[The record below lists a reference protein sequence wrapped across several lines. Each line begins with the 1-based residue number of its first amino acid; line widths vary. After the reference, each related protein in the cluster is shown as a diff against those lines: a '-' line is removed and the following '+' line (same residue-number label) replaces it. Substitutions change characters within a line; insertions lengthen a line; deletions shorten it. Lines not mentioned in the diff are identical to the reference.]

1 MLSAQERRSPSQE
14 FRASETPN
22 DPKDRTL
29 DLSRVPC
36 KSADRPYVFRDQDA
50 SDVVAKSE
58 RRAVLLALLA
68 VALWSTVA
76 TGFKLGL
83 RALEPLQLLLAGTLV
98 STLFFWTVAGWLG
111 RLRLPAKAIGQAA
124 LFGLLNPF
132 AYYAVLFAAY
142 DRLPAQVAQPLN
154 YTWSI
159 AMALLAWP
167 MLGQRP
173 TRPMLLGILLS
184 YGGVLIVLRPW
195 GMDESL
201 AIDRVGVALALG
213 STLLWAGYWLAQA
226 RSKIDPIG
234 LLAWSFPFG
243 LAATAALCAIGPGWP
258 PLSADTLLFG
268 AWVGLVEMG
277 AAFLLWRYA
286 LALTANAARIGQ
298 LIYLSPLLSL
308 ALIAMVLG
316 EAIHPASII
325 GLAVII
331 AGLAVANR

>member
-1 MLSAQERRSPSQE
+1 MAG
-14 FRASETPN
+14 
-22 DPKDRTL
+22 
-29 DLSRVPC
+29 
-36 KSADRPYVFRDQDA
+36 
-50 SDVVAKSE
+50 KSE
-58 RRAVLLALLA
+58 RQAVLLALLA

-83 RALEPLQLLLAGTLV
+83 RTLEPVQLLLAGALV
-98 STLFFWTVAGWLG
+98 STLFFWVVAGWLG
-111 RLRLPAKAIGQAA
+111 RLRLPAKALGRAA

-132 AYYAVLFAAY
+132 AYYVVLFAAY
-142 DRLPAQVAQPLN
+142 DRLPAQIAQPLN

-167 MLGQRP
+167 ILGQRP
-173 TRPMLLGILLS
+173 TLPVLLGILLS

-195 GMDESL
+195 EFHQPQ
-201 AIDRVGVALALG
+201 AIDWAGVALALG

-226 RSKIDPIG
+226 RSKIDPIA

-243 LAATAALCAIGPGWP
+243 LAATAVLCAVGPGWP

-268 AWVGLVEMG
+268 TWVGLVEMG
-277 AAFLLWRYA
+277 VAFLLWRQA

-308 ALIAMVLG
+308 GLIALVLG
-316 EAIHPASII
+316 ETIHPASVI
-325 GLAVII
+325 GLGVII

>member
-1 MLSAQERRSPSQE
+1 MA
-14 FRASETPN
+14 
-22 DPKDRTL
+22 
-29 DLSRVPC
+29 
-36 KSADRPYVFRDQDA
+36 
-50 SDVVAKSE
+50 AKSE
-58 RRAVLLALLA
+58 QRAVLLALLA

-83 RALEPLQLLLAGTLV
+83 RTLEPVQLLLAGALV
-98 STLFFWTVAGWLG
+98 STVFFWAVAGWLG
-111 RLRLPAKAIGQAA
+111 RLRLPAKAVGQAA

-132 AYYAVLFAAY
+132 AYYIVLFAAY

-167 MLGQRP
+167 ILGQRP
-173 TRPMLLGILLS
+173 TLPVLLGILLS

-195 GMDESL
+195 EFDQPQ
-201 AIDRVGVALALG
+201 AIDWAGVALALG

-226 RSKIDPIG
+226 RSKIDPIA

-243 LAATAALCAIGPGWP
+243 LVATAILCAAGPGWP

-277 AAFLLWRYA
+277 VAFLLWRQA

-298 LIYLSPLLSL
+298 LIYLAPLLSL
-308 ALIAMVLG
+308 GLIALVLG

-325 GLAVII
+325 GLGVII
-331 AGLAVANR
+331 AGLAVANRN

>member
-1 MLSAQERRSPSQE
+1 MG
-14 FRASETPN
+14 ASGSRV
-22 DPKDRTL
+22 DTL
-29 DLSRVPC
+29 DLSWVPC
-36 KSADRPYVFRDQDA
+36 KSAHQFHGCREGGA
-50 SDVVAKSE
+50 SNVAGKSE
-58 RRAVLLALLA
+58 RQAVVLALLA

-83 RALEPLQLLLAGTLV
+83 RTLEPVQLLFAGALV
-98 STLFFWTVAGWLG
+98 STVFFWAVAGWLG
-111 RLRLPAKAIGQAA
+111 RLRLPARGVGQAA

-132 AYYAVLFAAY
+132 AYYVVLFAAY

-167 MLGQRP
+167 ILGQRP
-173 TRPMLLGILLS
+173 TRPILLGILLS

-195 GMDESL
+195 GLDQSQ
-201 AIDRVGVALALG
+201 AIDWVGVALALG

-226 RSKIDPIG
+226 RSTIDPIA
-234 LLAWSFPFG
+234 LLAWSFPVG
-243 LAATAALCAIGPGWP
+243 LAATAVLCAAGPGWP

-277 AAFLLWRYA
+277 VAFLLWRYA
-286 LALTANAARIGQ
+286 LALTVNAARIGQ

-308 ALIAMVLG
+308 GLIALVLG
-316 EAIHPASII
+316 EAIHPASVI
-325 GLAVII
+325 GLGVII

>member
-1 MLSAQERRSPSQE
+1 M
-14 FRASETPN
+14 T
-22 DPKDRTL
+22 
-29 DLSRVPC
+29 
-36 KSADRPYVFRDQDA
+36 
-50 SDVVAKSE
+50 AKSE
-58 RRAVLLALLA
+58 RQAMLFALLA

-83 RALEPLQLLLAGTLV
+83 RSLEPLQLLFAGALA
-98 STLFFWTVAGWLG
+98 STLFFWIVAGWLG
-111 RLRLPAKAIGQAA
+111 RLRLPVKAIGQAA
-124 LFGLLNPF
+124 LFGLINPF
-132 AYYAVLFAAY
+132 AYYVVLFAAY

-173 TRPMLLGILLS
+173 TRPVLLGILLS

-195 GMDESL
+195 GMAASSAVDW
-201 AIDRVGVALALG
+201 AGVAMALG

-226 RSKIDPIG
+226 RSAIDPIG

-243 LAATAALCAIGPGWP
+243 LAATATVCALGPGWP
-258 PLSADTLLFG
+258 PLSADALVFG

-308 ALIAMVLG
+308 GLIALVLG
-316 EAIHPASII
+316 ESIHPASII
-325 GLAVII
+325 GLGVII
-331 AGLAVANR
+331 GGLAVANHP

>member
-1 MLSAQERRSPSQE
+1 MAG
-14 FRASETPN
+14 
-22 DPKDRTL
+22 
-29 DLSRVPC
+29 
-36 KSADRPYVFRDQDA
+36 
-50 SDVVAKSE
+50 KSE
-58 RRAVLLALLA
+58 QRAVLLALLA

-83 RALEPLQLLLAGTLV
+83 RTLEPVQLLLAGALV
-98 STLFFWTVAGWLG
+98 STVFFWAVAGWLG
-111 RLRLPAKAIGQAA
+111 RLRLPAKAVGQAA

-132 AYYAVLFAAY
+132 AYYIVLFAAY

-167 MLGQRP
+167 ILGQRP
-173 TRPMLLGILLS
+173 RLPVLLGILLS

-195 GMDESL
+195 EFDQPQ
-201 AIDRVGVALALG
+201 AIDWAGVALALG

-226 RSKIDPIG
+226 RSKIDPIA

-243 LAATAALCAIGPGWP
+243 LAATAILCAAGPGWP

-277 AAFLLWRYA
+277 VAFLLWRQA
-286 LALTANAARIGQ
+286 LALTNNAARIGQ
-298 LIYLSPLLSL
+298 LIYLAPLLSL
-308 ALIAMVLG
+308 GLIALVLG

-325 GLAVII
+325 GLGVII

>member
-1 MLSAQERRSPSQE
+1 M
-14 FRASETPN
+14 
-22 DPKDRTL
+22 DTL
-29 DLSRVPC
+29 DLSWVPC
-36 KSADRPYVFRDQDA
+36 KSAHQFHGCREGDT
-50 SDVVAKSE
+50 SNVAGKSE
-58 RRAVLLALLA
+58 RQAVLLALLA

-83 RALEPLQLLLAGTLV
+83 RTLEPVQLLFAGALV
-98 STLFFWTVAGWLG
+98 STVFFWAVAGWLG
-111 RLRLPAKAIGQAA
+111 RLRLPAKGVGQAA

-132 AYYAVLFAAY
+132 AYYVVLFAAY

-167 MLGQRP
+167 ILGQRP
-173 TRPMLLGILLS
+173 TRPILLGILLS

-195 GMDESL
+195 GLDQSQ
-201 AIDRVGVALALG
+201 AIDWGGVALALG

-226 RSKIDPIG
+226 RSTIDPIA

-243 LAATAALCAIGPGWP
+243 LAATAALCAAGPGWP

-277 AAFLLWRYA
+277 VAFLLWRYA

-298 LIYLSPLLSL
+298 LIYLAPLLSL
-308 ALIAMVLG
+308 GLIALVLG
-316 EAIHPASII
+316 EAIHPASVI
-325 GLAVII
+325 GLGVII

>member
-1 MLSAQERRSPSQE
+1 MI
-14 FRASETPN
+14 
-22 DPKDRTL
+22 
-29 DLSRVPC
+29 
-36 KSADRPYVFRDQDA
+36 
-50 SDVVAKSE
+50 AKSE
-58 RRAVLLALLA
+58 RQAVLFALLA

-83 RALEPLQLLLAGTLV
+83 RTLEPVQLLFAGALV
-98 STLFFWTVAGWLG
+98 STLFFWVVAGWLG
-111 RLRLPAKAIGQAA
+111 RLRLPVRAIGQAA

-167 MLGQRP
+167 ILGQRP
-173 TRPMLLGILLS
+173 TRPILLGILLS

-195 GMDESL
+195 GIDESTH
-201 AIDRVGVALALG
+201 IDGLGVALALA
-213 STLLWAGYWLAQA
+213 STLLWAAYWLVQA
-226 RSKIDPIG
+226 RSQIDPIS

-243 LAATAALCAIGPGWP
+243 LLATAVLCAVGPGWP
-258 PLSADTLLFG
+258 PLSADTLAFG

-277 AAFLLWRYA
+277 VAFLLWRYA
-286 LALTANAARIGQ
+286 LALTGNAARIGQ

-308 ALIAMVLG
+308 GLIALVLG

-325 GLAVII
+325 GLGVII
-331 AGLAVANR
+331 VGLAVANR

>member
-1 MLSAQERRSPSQE
+1 MI
-14 FRASETPN
+14 
-22 DPKDRTL
+22 
-29 DLSRVPC
+29 
-36 KSADRPYVFRDQDA
+36 
-50 SDVVAKSE
+50 AKSE
-58 RRAVLLALLA
+58 RRAILFALLA

-83 RALEPLQLLLAGTLV
+83 RTLEPVQLLLAGALV
-98 STLFFWTVAGWLG
+98 STLFFWVVAGWLG
-111 RLRLPAKAIGQAA
+111 RLRLPAKAVGQAA

-132 AYYAVLFAAY
+132 AYYVVLFAAY

-167 MLGQRP
+167 ILGQRP
-173 TRPMLLGILLS
+173 TRPVLLGILLS

-195 GMDESL
+195 GMEASSSL
-201 AIDRVGVALALG
+201 DWAGVALALG
-213 STLLWAGYWLAQA
+213 STLLWAGYWLVQA
-226 RSKIDPIG
+226 RSDIDPIG

-243 LAATAALCAIGPGWP
+243 LAATAVLCAVGPGWP
-258 PLSADTLLFG
+258 PLSADTLVFG

-277 AAFLLWRYA
+277 VAFLLWRYA
-286 LALTANAARIGQ
+286 LALTVNAARIGQ

-308 ALIAMVLG
+308 GLIALVLG
-316 EAIHPASII
+316 ETIHPASVI
-325 GLAVII
+325 GLGVII

>member
-1 MLSAQERRSPSQE
+1 M
-14 FRASETPN
+14 T
-22 DPKDRTL
+22 
-29 DLSRVPC
+29 
-36 KSADRPYVFRDQDA
+36 
-50 SDVVAKSE
+50 AKSE
-58 RRAVLLALLA
+58 RQAVLFALLA

-83 RALEPLQLLLAGTLV
+83 RTLEPLQLLFAGALV
-98 STLFFWTVAGWLG
+98 STVFFWAVAGWLG
-111 RLRLPAKAIGQAA
+111 RLRLPAKAVGQAA

-132 AYYAVLFAAY
+132 AYYVVLFAAY

-167 MLGQRP
+167 ILGQRP
-173 TRPMLLGILLS
+173 TRPLLLGILLS

-195 GMDESL
+195 GMEASSTLDW
-201 AIDRVGVALALG
+201 AGVALALG
-213 STLLWAGYWLAQA
+213 STLLWAGYWLVQA
-226 RSKIDPIG
+226 RSAIDPIG

-243 LAATAALCAIGPGWP
+243 LMATAALCAVGPGWP
-258 PLSADTLLFG
+258 PLSADTLVFG

-277 AAFLLWRYA
+277 VAFLLWRYA

-308 ALIAMVLG
+308 ALIALVLG
-316 EAIHPASII
+316 EAIHPASVI
-325 GLAVII
+325 GLGVII
-331 AGLAVANR
+331 AGLAVANRQRGDASN

>member
-1 MLSAQERRSPSQE
+1 MA
-14 FRASETPN
+14 
-22 DPKDRTL
+22 
-29 DLSRVPC
+29 
-36 KSADRPYVFRDQDA
+36 
-50 SDVVAKSE
+50 AKSE
-58 RRAVLLALLA
+58 RQAVLLALLA

-83 RALEPLQLLLAGTLV
+83 RALEPVQLLFAGALV
-98 STLFFWTVAGWLG
+98 STVFFWAVAGWLG
-111 RLRLPAKAIGQAA
+111 RLRLPVRAVGQAA

-173 TRPMLLGILLS
+173 TRPVLLGILLS

-195 GMDESL
+195 GLDDSA
-201 AIDRVGVALALG
+201 AIDWVGVALALG

-226 RSKIDPIG
+226 RSRIDPIG

-243 LAATAALCAIGPGWP
+243 LAATAVLCAAGPGWP
-258 PLSADTLLFG
+258 PLSADALIFG

-277 AAFLLWRYA
+277 VAFLLWRYA

-308 ALIAMVLG
+308 GLIALVLG

-325 GLAVII
+325 GLGVII

>member
-1 MLSAQERRSPSQE
+1 M
-14 FRASETPN
+14 TG
-22 DPKDRTL
+22 
-29 DLSRVPC
+29 
-36 KSADRPYVFRDQDA
+36 
-50 SDVVAKSE
+50 KSE
-58 RRAVLLALLA
+58 RQAVLFALLA

-83 RALEPLQLLLAGTLV
+83 RALEPLQLLFAGSLA
-98 STLFFWTVAGWLG
+98 STLFFWIVAGWLG
-111 RLRLPAKAIGQAA
+111 RLRLPVKAIGQAA

-132 AYYAVLFAAY
+132 AYYVLLFAAY

-173 TRPMLLGILLS
+173 TRPVLLGILLS

-195 GMDESL
+195 GMAASSAVDWT
-201 AIDRVGVALALG
+201 GVAMALG

-226 RSKIDPIG
+226 RSNIDPIG

-243 LAATAALCAIGPGWP
+243 LAATATVCALGPGWP
-258 PLSADTLLFG
+258 PLSADTLAFG

-308 ALIAMVLG
+308 GLIALVLG
-316 EAIHPASII
+316 ESIHPASII
-325 GLAVII
+325 GLGVII
-331 AGLAVANR
+331 GGLAVANRP

>member
-1 MLSAQERRSPSQE
+1 MI
-14 FRASETPN
+14 
-22 DPKDRTL
+22 
-29 DLSRVPC
+29 
-36 KSADRPYVFRDQDA
+36 
-50 SDVVAKSE
+50 AKSE
-58 RRAVLLALLA
+58 RRAILFALLA

-83 RALEPLQLLLAGTLV
+83 RTLEPVQLLLAGAVV
-98 STLFFWTVAGWLG
+98 STLFFWVVAGWLG
-111 RLRLPAKAIGQAA
+111 RLHLPAKAVGRAA

-132 AYYAVLFAAY
+132 AYYVVLFAAY

-167 MLGQRP
+167 ILGQRP
-173 TRPMLLGILLS
+173 TRPVLLGILLS

-195 GMDESL
+195 GMEASSSL
-201 AIDRVGVALALG
+201 DWAGVALALG
-213 STLLWAGYWLAQA
+213 STLLWAGYWLVQA
-226 RSKIDPIG
+226 RSDIDPIG

-243 LAATAALCAIGPGWP
+243 LAATAVLCAVGPGWP
-258 PLSADTLLFG
+258 PLSVDTLVFG

-277 AAFLLWRYA
+277 VAFLLWRYA

-308 ALIAMVLG
+308 GLIALVLG
-316 EAIHPASII
+316 ETIHPASVI
-325 GLAVII
+325 GLGVII

>member
-1 MLSAQERRSPSQE
+1 MA
-14 FRASETPN
+14 
-22 DPKDRTL
+22 
-29 DLSRVPC
+29 
-36 KSADRPYVFRDQDA
+36 
-50 SDVVAKSE
+50 AKSE
-58 RRAVLLALLA
+58 QRAVLLALVA

-83 RALEPLQLLLAGTLV
+83 RTLEPVQLLFAGALV
-98 STLFFWTVAGWLG
+98 STLFFWVVAGWMG
-111 RLRLPAKAIGQAA
+111 RLRLPLKAVGQAA

-132 AYYAVLFAAY
+132 AYYVVLFAAY
-142 DRLPAQVAQPLN
+142 DRLPAQIAQPLN

-167 MLGQRP
+167 ILGQRP
-173 TRPMLLGILLS
+173 TRPILLGILLS

-195 GMDESL
+195 GLDESA
-201 AIDRVGVALALG
+201 AIDWTGVALALG

-226 RSKIDPIG
+226 RSHIDPVS

-243 LAATAALCAIGPGWP
+243 LAATAALCAAGPGWP
-258 PLSADTLLFG
+258 PLTVDTLAFG

-277 AAFLLWRYA
+277 LAFLLWRYA

-308 ALIAMVLG
+308 GLIALVLG

>member
-1 MLSAQERRSPSQE
+1 MQVC
-14 FRASETPN
+14 ET
-22 DPKDRTL
+22 KL
-29 DLSRVPC
+29 RVRGLGR
-36 KSADRPYVFRDQDA
+36 KE
-50 SDVVAKSE
+50 VVARTE

-76 TGFKLGL
+76 TGFKVGL
-83 RALEPLQLLLAGTLV
+83 RTLEPVQLLFAGALV
-98 STLFFWTVAGWLG
+98 STLFFWVVAGWMG
-111 RLRLPAKAIGQAA
+111 RLRLPLKAVGQAA

-132 AYYAVLFAAY
+132 AYYVVLFAAY

-154 YTWSI
+154 YTLSI

-167 MLGQRP
+167 ILGQRP
-173 TRPMLLGILLS
+173 TQPVLLGILLS

-195 GMDESL
+195 GLDESA
-201 AIDRVGVALALG
+201 AIDWTGVALALG

-226 RSKIDPIG
+226 RSPIDPIS

-243 LAATAALCAIGPGWP
+243 LLATAALCAVGPGWP
-258 PLSADTLLFG
+258 PLSADTLVFG

-277 AAFLLWRYA
+277 VAFLLWRYA

-308 ALIAMVLG
+308 GLIALVLG

-325 GLAVII
+325 GLGIII